1 MEIYCLDGETGV
13 KEWGYITGDVIRS
26 SPTLGD
32 VDEDGNMEILV
43 GSDDRHV
50 YCLVGNGDP
59 WAIPGPWPCM
69 GGSALHHSNAE
80 DTDGDNLPDIL
91 EISLGL
97 NENDIDTDGDGY
109 SDSEEISAGSN
120 PLDDSSTPDSWIII
134 AIIIGGS
141 ILGITTIV
149 IVIKTKIKGKESKVA
164 QKSEPT
170 LDENTDQDVTF
181 TF

>member
-1 MEIYCLDGETGV
+1 M
-13 KEWGYITGDVIRS
+13 VIR
-26 SPTLGD
+26 GQ
-32 VDEDGNMEILV
+32 
-43 GSDDRHV
+43 
-50 YCLVGNGDP
+50 GNGDP

-97 NENDIDTDGDGY
+97 NENEIDTDGDGY
-109 SDSEEISAGSN
+109 SDSEEITANSN
-120 PLDDSSTPDSWIII
+120 PLDYNSIPFNWTITIII
-134 AIIIGGS
+134 IVGS

-149 IVIKTKIKGKESKVA
+149 TLIFVKKNRFKSKKIM
-164 QKSEPT
+164 KSEPT
-170 LDENTDQDVTF
+170 FKDKETEKKDQTDQTNLDVTF